1 MRRILDKEIK
11 QPRGTDFSRASITQF
26 IGFAFSRVG
35 NEIGEY
41 YSISRL
47 EDGGTEKKKDN
58 PHTFSEICIHYKK
71 AKNY

>member
-47 EDGGTEKKKDN
+47 EDGGTEKK
-58 PHTFSEICIHYKK
+58 IILIHLAEFVYKK